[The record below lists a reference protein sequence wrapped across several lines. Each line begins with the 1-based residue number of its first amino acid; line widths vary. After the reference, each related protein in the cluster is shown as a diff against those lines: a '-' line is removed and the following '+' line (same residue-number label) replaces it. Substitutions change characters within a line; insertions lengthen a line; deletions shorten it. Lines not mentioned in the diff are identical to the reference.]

1 MYYTTTTGS
10 LVKNQLPRIYKF
22 DCVYGLA
29 RFFLQKVNINI
40 YCYHQDIVCN
50 DFNEKNPNSSQI
62 FLSSLLS
69 LKLKISFSNIIKGIS
84 NKNCLRLLNS
94 IPRLPALAATY
105 NEGLCQSREVSI
117 QVFLA

>member
-50 DFNEKNPNSSQI
+50 DFNEKKSKFITNI
-62 FLSSLLS
+62 FVEL
-69 LKLKISFSNIIKGIS
+69 
-84 NKNCLRLLNS
+84 
-94 IPRLPALAATY
+94 
-105 NEGLCQSREVSI
+105 V
-117 QVFLA
+117 